1 MPIHEPPNNVGP
13 MPSSAFVWE
22 SHKRLLQR
30 HRQGRKTD
38 KRSLLLYFYVFS
50 WNIIV
55 NEFLFSL
62 SFYLLCRFWF
72 QLTTRHIY
80 CKPICKSVELYFSS
94 RSGIFRKFQIYG
106 SERIKSQSVGI
117 AAHEEKMVRKE
128 ICWLVPF
135 VCIQVDGPN
144 VPPIIPAAAS
154 KIFFRLFWSTSISFD
169 RITIPHRSVLGRFHY
184 GEMLAQLMDK

>member
-1 MPIHEPPNNVGP
+1 MQIRYDPCPPLILHLTRGRLITVH
-13 MPSSAFVWE
+13 FV
-22 SHKRLLQR
+22 SPTCTA
-30 HRQGRKTD
+30 KTD

-128 ICWLVPF
+128 ICWLVPC

-144 VPPIIPAAAS
+144 VPPIILAAAS
-154 KIFFRLFWSTSISFD
+154 KIFFRLLIHVNFF
-169 RITIPHRSVLGRFHY
+169 RSYYNSAHVRF
-184 GEMLAQLMDK
+184 GTVPLRRNVGAIELMDK